1 MNSPLHAG
9 LSYPMSAVI
18 GGIARSRN
26 GPRSLDQSLDLPLLH
41 VLHGTP
47 YH

>member
-9 LSYPMSAVI
+9 VSYPMSGVI

-26 GPRSLDQSLDLPLLH
+26 GPRSLEQNL
-41 VLHGTP
+41 
-47 YH
+47 